1 MDLYIERDGI
11 FKFGINKREG
21 YVVCFFDKVAIE
33 NLEKIFMGMRLSVE
47 PHPFSGSITTKQ
59 WEDAMGHDKTWHQT
73 FIEEGD
79 EAEIKINSMI
89 RDIIGVQ
96 SASLNKISQFTG
108 VASINKDGNIEV
120 AKELAKFKLMN
131 KYAKSV
137 ICDIKRCIKCYYPEV
152 AETNESEATKEENK
166 DK

>member
-1 MDLYIERDGI
+1 MELYIEREGI

-21 YVVCFFDKVAIE
+21 YVVCFFDKATIKT
-33 NLEKIFMGMRLSVE
+33 LEKLFLGMRLSVE
-47 PHPFSGSITTKQ
+47 PYPVGGITNKQ
-59 WEDAMGHDKTWHQT
+59 WVEAMKYNKTWHQE
-73 FIEEGD
+73 FIEECD
-79 EAEIKINSMI
+79 EAEIKMNSMI

-131 KYAKSV
+131 EYVKSV
-137 ICDIKRCIKCYYPEV
+137 TYDIKKRIEIPEV
-152 AETNESEATKEENK
+152 AEINESEVTKEKNK